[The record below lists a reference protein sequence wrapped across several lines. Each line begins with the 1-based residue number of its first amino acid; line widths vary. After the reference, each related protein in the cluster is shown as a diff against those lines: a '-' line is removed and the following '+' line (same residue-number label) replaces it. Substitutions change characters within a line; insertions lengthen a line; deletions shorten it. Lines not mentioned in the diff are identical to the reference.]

1 MHYRLIIQVA
11 ASDLDVLEIIIF
23 QELLPWGIFLKSSY
37 LNFHTAVTK
46 L

>member
-1 MHYRLIIQVA
+1 MHLRLIIQVA
-11 ASDLDVLEIIIF
+11 TSDVDALEIIIF
-23 QELLPWGIFLKSSY
+23 QQLLPWGIFLKSSY

>member
-1 MHYRLIIQVA
+1 MHPRLIIQVA
-11 ASDLDVLEIIIF
+11 TSDLDALEIIIF
-23 QELLPWGIFLKSSY
+23 QQLLPWGIFLKSSY